1 MKRKLTS
8 AAEAAVLLV
17 FYGTTEVVPFPISA
31 RRVEKA
37 RTVVETPCQAN
48 TSADGQ
54 GVLRSAQDDIS
65 KELPSQSR
73 VWKQMR
79 GRLHCTR
86 YMSLTDQLG
95 FRFAPPERR
104 VWTVRALVAAV
115 RTHVEREYSDAW
127 VEGEI
132 SNFRAP
138 DSGHL
143 YFTLKDG
150 NAQIRV
156 VMFSSKARLLRF
168 RPADGM
174 QVVVRGRVTIYE
186 DRGELQIAA
195 EYLEPKGAGGL
206 QVAFEQL
213 KAKLEAEGLFA
224 AERKKAIPTLP
235 GRIGIVTSPQAA
247 ALRDIL
253 NILQRRH
260 HTVNAVI
267 YPAQVQGDFAASEVA
282 AGVRYFNEIRN
293 DASRS
298 VEVIIVGR
306 GGGSAEDLAA
316 FNDEGLARAVAASE
330 IPVISAVG
338 HETDFTI
345 VDFVADLRAATPSA
359 AAELVIRSRVEIENQ
374 AEAVRERLV
383 RAMERQLLEARHALM
398 ERAQHGAFVRMMD
411 LIRQR
416 QQKLD
421 DLTFRLERGERA
433 ALELMRR
440 RWETLAAAVRHYDLR
455 RVLAGIRG
463 ELAAGTAALAAAMRN
478 QLLQN
483 KVRIERM
490 ARALETLSPLAI
502 LERGYA
508 LVFDGAGQLVKDA
521 GLVKAGDEISAR
533 VARGEIRAV
542 VKKAG
547 ADRR

>member
-1 MKRKLTS
+1 M
-8 AAEAAVLLV
+8 
-17 FYGTTEVVPFPISA
+17 
-31 RRVEKA
+31 
-37 RTVVETPCQAN
+37 
-48 TSADGQ
+48 
-54 GVLRSAQDDIS
+54 VLR
-65 KELPSQSR
+65 
-73 VWKQMR
+73 
-79 GRLHCTR
+79 
-86 YMSLTDQLG
+86 DQLG
-95 FRFAPPERR
+95 LKFAAPERR

-115 RTHVEREYSDAW
+115 RAHVEREYADAW

-174 QVVVRGRVTIYE
+174 LVVMRGRVTIYE

-195 EYLEPKGAGGL
+195 EYIEPKGAGGL

-235 GRIGIVTSPQAA
+235 SRIGIVTSAQAA
-247 ALRDIL
+247 ALEDIL
-253 NILQRRH
+253 KILQRRH
-260 HTVNAVI
+260 HSVNVLI
-267 YPAQVQGDFAASEVA
+267 YPAQVQGDTAAREVA
-282 AGVRYFNEIRN
+282 AGIRYFNEGRK
-293 DASRS
+293 DDSRL
-298 VEVIIVGR
+298 VDVIIVGR

-316 FNDEGLARAVAASE
+316 FNDEALARTVVCSE

-345 VDFVADLRAATPSA
+345 CDFVADLRAATPSA

-374 AEAVRERLV
+374 AEAARERLA
-383 RAMERQLLEARHALM
+383 RAMERILLEARNALM
-398 ERAQHGAFVRMMD
+398 WRAQHGAFARMMD
-411 LIRQR
+411 VIRQR

-421 DLTFRLERGERA
+421 DLTYRLERGERQT
-433 ALELMRR
+433 LERVRR
-440 RWETLAAAVRHYDLR
+440 RWEISSAAVRHYDAR
-455 RVLAGIRG
+455 RVLAGMRG
-463 ELAAGTAALAAAMRN
+463 ELQGQMAALGGAMRN
-478 QLLQN
+478 LLLQY
-483 KVRIERM
+483 KVRAERM
-490 ARALETLSPLAI
+490 GRALEMLSPVAI

-508 LVFDGAGQLVKDA
+508 LVFDGEGTLVKDA
-521 GLVKAGDEISAR
+521 GQVSPGTEIRAR

-542 VKKAG
+542 VKEE
-547 ADRR
+547 

>member
-1 MKRKLTS
+1 M
-8 AAEAAVLLV
+8 A
-17 FYGTTEVVPFPISA
+17 
-31 RRVEKA
+31 
-37 RTVVETPCQAN
+37 
-48 TSADGQ
+48 
-54 GVLRSAQDDIS
+54 
-65 KELPSQSR
+65 
-73 VWKQMR
+73 
-79 GRLHCTR
+79 
-86 YMSLTDQLG
+86 LTDQLG

-104 VWTVRALVAAV
+104 VWTVRGLVAAV
-115 RTHVEREYSDAW
+115 RSHVEREYSDAW

-132 SNFRAP
+132 SNFRAQS
-138 DSGHL
+138 SGHL

-150 NAQIRV
+150 NAQIKV

-186 DRGELQIAA
+186 ERGDLQIAA
-195 EYLEPKGAGGL
+195 EYVEPKGAGGL

-235 GRIGIVTSPQAA
+235 ARIGIVTSPQAA

-260 HTVNAVI
+260 HTVSALI
-267 YPAQVQGDFAASEVA
+267 YPAQVQGEVA
-282 AGVRYFNEIRN
+282 AAEVANGVRYFNEFRN
-293 DASRS
+293 DETRS

-345 VDFVADLRAATPSA
+345 VDFVADLRAPTPSA
-359 AAELVIRSRVEIENQ
+359 AAELVIRSRVEVENQ

-383 RAMERQLLEARHALM
+383 RAMERRLLEARHALM
-398 ERAQHGAFVRMMD
+398 ARAQDGAFARMMD

-421 DLTFRLERGERA
+421 DLTYRLERGERQ
-433 ALELMRR
+433 ALEQMRR
-440 RWETLAAAVRHYDLR
+440 RWEGVSAAVRHYDLR
-455 RVLAGIRG
+455 RVLAGMRG
-463 ELAAGTAALAAAMRN
+463 ALRAGTAAMAGAMRN
-478 QLLQN
+478 QLLQS
-483 KVRIERM
+483 KVRLERM
-490 ARALETLSPLAI
+490 GRALEMLSPLAI

-508 LVFDGAGQLVKDA
+508 LVFDEAGQLVKDA
-521 GLVKAGDEISAR
+521 GKVKAGEEISAR
-533 VARGEIRAV
+533 VARGEIRAT
-542 VKKAG
+542 VKKS
-547 ADRR
+547 DSRPKKR

>member
-1 MKRKLTS
+1 MVIR
-8 AAEAAVLLV
+8 
-17 FYGTTEVVPFPISA
+17 
-31 RRVEKA
+31 
-37 RTVVETPCQAN
+37 
-48 TSADGQ
+48 
-54 GVLRSAQDDIS
+54 
-65 KELPSQSR
+65 
-73 VWKQMR
+73 
-79 GRLHCTR
+79 
-86 YMSLTDQLG
+86 DQLG
-95 FRFAPPERR
+95 FKFQPPERR
-104 VWTVRALVAAV
+104 LWTVRGLVAAV
-115 RTHVEREYSDAW
+115 RAHVEREYSDAW

-156 VMFSSKARLLRF
+156 VMFRSAARLLRI
-168 RPADGM
+168 RPEDGM

-213 KAKLEAEGLFA
+213 KAKLEAEGLFL

-235 GRIGIVTSPQAA
+235 ARIGIVTSPQAA

-260 HTVNAVI
+260 HTVNTLI
-267 YPAQVQGDFAASEVA
+267 YPAQVQGDAAAVEVA
-282 AGVRYFNEIRN
+282 AGVRYFNQ
-293 DASRS
+293 SGS

-345 VDFVADLRAATPSA
+345 VDFVADLRAPTPSA
-359 AAELVIRSRVEIENQ
+359 AAELVIRSRVEVENQ

-383 RAMERQLLEARHALM
+383 RAMERRLLEARHALS
-398 ERAQHGAFVRMMD
+398 ERAQHGAFARMMD

-421 DLTFRLERGERA
+421 DWTYRLERGERQL
-433 ALELMRR
+433 LERLRR
-440 RWETLAAAVRHYDLR
+440 RWEAVAAAVRHYDAR
-455 RVLAGIRG
+455 RVLAGMRG
-463 ELAAGTAALAAAMRN
+463 ELAAQTAALGAGVRN
-478 QLLQN
+478 LLLQYR
-483 KVRIERM
+483 VRAERM
-490 ARALETLSPLAI
+490 GRALEMLSPLAI

-508 LVFDGAGQLVKDA
+508 LVFDGEGNLVKDA
-521 GLVKAGDEISAR
+521 ERVKPGGEIRAR
-533 VARGEIRAV
+533 VARGEIRAT
-542 VKKAG
+542 VKKVSG
-547 ADRR
+547 DVGKEQRP